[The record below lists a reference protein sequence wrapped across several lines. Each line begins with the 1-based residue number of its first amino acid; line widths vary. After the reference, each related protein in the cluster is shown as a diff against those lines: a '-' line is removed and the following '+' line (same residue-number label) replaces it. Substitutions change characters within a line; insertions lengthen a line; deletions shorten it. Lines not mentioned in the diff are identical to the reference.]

1 MRLGAIIGG
10 GAIIAGILAAFAAGP
25 FMANASAASGKKMI
39 AAGKLKLGGRTIAC
53 GRTPTQLS
61 PTFWDYGGATKGRII
76 LNPVKLAEL
85 PESVRLWVY
94 AHECGHQIYGARETR
109 ADCYAV
115 QRGRREGWLD
125 QTGMDDIC
133 AFLKDRPGDWVH
145 PPGWKRCK
153 AMVQCFGKVKSPRA
167 SR

>member
-1 MRLGAIIGG
+1 MRLGA
-10 GAIIAGILAAFAAGP
+10 ANILTLIT
-25 FMANASAASGKKMI
+25 ASAAAALVAGLLAAGATAASEDRLV
-39 AAGKLKLGGRTIAC
+39 AAGKLKLAGRYIAC

-61 PTFWDYGGATKGRII
+61 STFWDYGGATKGRII

-85 PESVRLWVY
+85 PEAVRLWVY

-115 QRGRREGWLD
+115 QRGRREGWFNLA
-125 QTGMDDIC
+125 GMNQVC
-133 AFLKDRPGDWVH
+133 AFLKDRKGDWVH
-145 PPGWKRCK
+145 PPGPKRCT
-153 AMVQCFGKVKSPRA
+153 AMVQCFGKSKPPRA